1 METEKIIA
9 AYFSHVPEEVW
20 EKAAKVKLIITDID
34 GVMTDGGIIYDDNKL
49 EFKKFNVKDGL
60 IVHHLRKSGLMVG
73 AITGRESYVVQN
85 RCEELKF
92 DFHYHGVKNKG
103 KKFDEVLET
112 LELQADEVA
121 FIGDDL
127 IDLPILARVG
137 LAVTPNDAIEYVKP
151 IAHYVSRFDGGK
163 GVFRE
168 VADILLHAT
177 GHLVELIDNLSLKK
191 DDKK

>member
-9 AYFSHVPEEVW
+9 DYFAHISDELW
-20 EKAAKVKLIITDID
+20 ERAAKIKLVITDID

-103 KKFDEVLET
+103 KKFTEVLET
-112 LELQADEVA
+112 LELHAEEVA
-121 FIGDDL
+121 YIGDDL
-127 IDLPILARVG
+127 IDLPILSRVG
-137 LAVTPNDAIEYVKP
+137 LAVVTLDAMEYVKP
-151 IAHYVSRFDGGK
+151 FAHYVSRFKGGE

-168 VADILLHAT
+168 VGDLLLHAS
-177 GHLVELIDNLSLKK
+177 EQLIPLIETLSQKEN
-191 DDKK
+191 DKK

>member
-9 AYFSHVPEEVW
+9 AYFSHISEEVW
-20 EKAAKVKLIITDID
+20 EKAAKIKLVITDID

-49 EFKKFNVKDGL
+49 ELKKFNVKDGL
-60 IVHHLRKSGLMVG
+60 IIYHLRKSGLMVG
-73 AITGRESYVVQN
+73 SITGRESYVVQN

-103 KKFDEVLET
+103 KKFQEVLDT
-112 LELQADEVA
+112 LELTAEEVA

-127 IDLPILARVG
+127 IDLPILSRVG
-137 LAVTPNDAIEYVKP
+137 LAVVPSDAIEYIKP
-151 IAHYVSRFDGGK
+151 FAHYVSRFAGGK

-168 VADILLHAT
+168 VGDLLLHAN
-177 GHLVELIDNLSLKK
+177 GELVSLIDTLSLT
-191 DDKK
+191 DNDKK